1 MLRTKTCG
9 ELTAKNIGETVTLTG
24 WVSKVRN
31 LGALVFVDLRDR
43 YGITQLNINP
53 ELYEANQ
60 LKSEYCIRVTGKV
73 AKRTEAN
80 KELSTGEIEVLVE
93 SYSIFAKSELPPFII
108 ADKTDALEDTRLVN
122 RYLDLRRPV
131 LQHNLIVRHK
141 LLKAA
146 RDYLENIN
154 FLEIETPTLVKST
167 PEGARDYLVPSR
179 TKKGSFYALPQ
190 SPQIYKQ
197 LLMIG
202 GMDRYYQVARCYRD
216 EDLRADRQPEFT
228 QIDVEM
234 SFGERE
240 DILNIIE
247 GLVKHIFKQ
256 AGDINLPDFKRI
268 SYKDVIDLYGSDK
281 PDMRFDML
289 LNNVSDL
296 LADAGFEGF
305 NGKVVKAI
313 CVSNEAKD
321 ATRKTLDGDNELVKK
336 FKLHSVFH
344 FKVSDGKLNGSA
356 TKFFS
361 EETLNSLKER
371 LNAKDGDLI
380 IVGANEDNETV
391 STALGAVR
399 LKYARKLGLC
409 DFNVYVPLFVTDWP
423 LFGRENDQIVSL
435 SNPFTRPRD
444 EDLKYLDE
452 DPTKVLSYAYD
463 TVINGVEISSGSLRI
478 YDGSIQKKVFE
489 LLGLNDQE
497 IKEKFGFF
505 VDAFNYGTPPHGGFA
520 LGVERMAMLL
530 CQTENVRDVVAFPKN
545 LNACCPMCG
554 APSVVPT
561 ENLDLL
567 GIAVKGEKDE

>member
-31 LGALVFVDLRDR
+31 LGALVFVDFRDR

-268 SYKDVIDLYGSDK
+268 SYKDAIDLYGSDK

-321 ATRKTLDGDNELVKK
+321 ATRKTLDGD
-336 FKLHSVFH
+336 S
-344 FKVSDGKLNGSA
+344 
-356 TKFFS
+356 
-361 EETLNSLKER
+361 
-371 LNAKDGDLI
+371 
-380 IVGANEDNETV
+380 
-391 STALGAVR
+391 
-399 LKYARKLGLC
+399 
-409 DFNVYVPLFVTDWP
+409 
-423 LFGRENDQIVSL
+423 
-435 SNPFTRPRD
+435 
-444 EDLKYLDE
+444 
-452 DPTKVLSYAYD
+452 
-463 TVINGVEISSGSLRI
+463 
-478 YDGSIQKKVFE
+478 
-489 LLGLNDQE
+489 
-497 IKEKFGFF
+497 
-505 VDAFNYGTPPHGGFA
+505 
-520 LGVERMAMLL
+520 
-530 CQTENVRDVVAFPKN
+530 
-545 LNACCPMCG
+545 
-554 APSVVPT
+554 
-561 ENLDLL
+561 
-567 GIAVKGEKDE
+567 

>member
-216 EDLRADRQPEFT
+216 EDLRADRQP
-228 QIDVEM
+228 
-234 SFGERE
+234 
-240 DILNIIE
+240 
-247 GLVKHIFKQ
+247 
-256 AGDINLPDFKRI
+256 
-268 SYKDVIDLYGSDK
+268 
-281 PDMRFDML
+281 
-289 LNNVSDL
+289 
-296 LADAGFEGF
+296 
-305 NGKVVKAI
+305 
-313 CVSNEAKD
+313 
-321 ATRKTLDGDNELVKK
+321 
-336 FKLHSVFH
+336 
-344 FKVSDGKLNGSA
+344 
-356 TKFFS
+356 
-361 EETLNSLKER
+361 
-371 LNAKDGDLI
+371 
-380 IVGANEDNETV
+380 
-391 STALGAVR
+391 
-399 LKYARKLGLC
+399 
-409 DFNVYVPLFVTDWP
+409 
-423 LFGRENDQIVSL
+423 
-435 SNPFTRPRD
+435 
-444 EDLKYLDE
+444 
-452 DPTKVLSYAYD
+452 
-463 TVINGVEISSGSLRI
+463 
-478 YDGSIQKKVFE
+478 
-489 LLGLNDQE
+489 
-497 IKEKFGFF
+497 
-505 VDAFNYGTPPHGGFA
+505 
-520 LGVERMAMLL
+520 
-530 CQTENVRDVVAFPKN
+530 
-545 LNACCPMCG
+545 
-554 APSVVPT
+554 
-561 ENLDLL
+561 
-567 GIAVKGEKDE
+567 